1 MYIIKKRKY
10 KRISNLQKLIN
21 PFPYKYPPLQ
31 KKMSI
36 DHIYRATLLTSATVL
51 ESKWYHAFKKK
62 QFIIPIEIL
71 NNHISNT
78 CIWLSSYMYYMNHL
92 FHMIFFSRIFM
103 RKSGFPIW
111 KMTVTSSRYTRN
123 VNTLSC
129 NLPVQIHVKLW
140 FAEPLLFCS
149 YFAVNRAFLFFN
161 YLGLHWMQK
170 KKNQQ

>member
-1 MYIIKKRKY
+1 MHLKK
-10 KRISNLQKLIN
+10 N
-21 PFPYKYPPLQ
+21 
-31 KKMSI
+31 
-36 DHIYRATLLTSATVL
+36 
-51 ESKWYHAFKKK
+51 

-78 CIWLSSYMYYMNHL
+78 CIWLSSYMYYMNHF
-92 FHMIFFSRIFM
+92 FHMIFFSRFFM

-140 FAEPLLFCS
+140 FAEPLLFCR
-149 YFAVNRAFLFFN
+149 YFAVYRGFLFFSLSRFALN
-161 YLGLHWMQK
+161 AK
-170 KKNQQ
+170 KKISSKKKVHTYRIL